1 MTKTILIR
9 IFFGAIGISQT
20 EKAVPESGTAV
31 FFTEERESYSRGD
44 NMADI
49 GPAMK
54 SKFDSL
60 SKDLK
65 EEIMKRDVKINSIQ
79 DLIKCLDSIVAE
91 G

>member
-1 MTKTILIR
+1 
-9 IFFGAIGISQT
+9 
-20 EKAVPESGTAV
+20 
-31 FFTEERESYSRGD
+31 
-44 NMADI
+44 MADI

-65 EEIMKRDVKINSIQ
+65 EEIMKRDVRIDSIQ